1 MFAICMP
8 ISMVAVTGIV
18 GAEVNSAQTICQG
31 RQSLRWERKRSTDGP
46 RVVLAAGIDRVPAV
60 SQKPLGSVP
69 AVKHFRRR

>member
-1 MFAICMP
+1 MP

-46 RVVLAAGIDRVPAV
+46 RVVLAAGIDRVSPD
-60 SQKPLGSVP
+60 
-69 AVKHFRRR
+69 